1 MPRIVDPMVCTGG
14 GTCAAACPYHA
25 LVLQN
30 NSNDQR
36 EARVAALSAQMAHDE
51 VVAIGCVWGGL
62 PAADNAGK
70 EGLKYDP
77 RIHVLGVPCIG
88 QIDPCIM
95 ARALLE
101 GAPGLILVG
110 CLPEEC
116 HHSFGVDHAWSR
128 VNVIKKLLTMSGFN
142 RQRIALAHADLN
154 KPREFIKTV
163 ESFAQ
168 TIALLGPIEKNP
180 FNREKL
186 LSIYELIKYNT
197 RVRHLLSAS
206 LRRPW
211 EKSYRGEQ
219 RHALDYDRD
228 FMAVI
233 EEEFLQHRLIR
244 VLKSENRPLRLHELA
259 GMLKE
264 DEVQVADC
272 LWDLI
277 SDRSIHFSHENREAF
292 YSSLN

>member
-1 MPRIVDPMVCTGG
+1 
-14 GTCAAACPYHA
+14 

-36 EARVAALSAQMAHDE
+36 EARVAALSRQMSQNE

-70 EGLKYDP
+70 QGLKYDS
-77 RIHVLGVPCIG
+77 RVHILGVPCVG

-95 ARALLE
+95 ARSLLE

-110 CLPEEC
+110 CIPGEC

-128 VNVIKKLLTMSGFN
+128 VNILKKLLTLSGFN
-142 RQRIALAHADLN
+142 RRRIALAHADLN
-154 KPREFIKTV
+154 KPEEFIQTV
-163 ESFAQ
+163 ESFVK
-168 TIALLGPIEKNP
+168 TIALLGPIDRKPANL
-180 FNREKL
+180 EKL
-186 LSIYELIKYNT
+186 QSIYELIKYNT

-211 EKSYRGEQ
+211 EKPYRGEQ

-228 FMAVI
+228 FTAVI
-233 EEEFLQHRLIR
+233 EEEFLQQRLLR
-244 VLKSENRPLRLHELA
+244 LLEGEKRPLRLQELA
-259 GMLKE
+259 VSLRE
-264 DEVQVADC
+264 NEVQVADC
-272 LWDLI
+272 LWNLVTDGTINL
-277 SDRSIHFSHENREAF
+277 SHQNREAF
-292 YSSLN
+292 YSFIN